1 MNRRIMIR
9 YAEIALKKGNRHL
22 FEQLLVNNIKRTLEG
37 IKCSIKREHGR
48 MYIVNYEQEELI
60 CSLLKKVPG
69 VTSFSVATPT
79 TLDLDEITKKG
90 VEMLNE
96 LNIITKTSFRVE
108 TKRSDKNFPIKSP
121 EISQKVSQA
130 VLPQFPNLYVNLK
143 NPEITLGIE
152 IHQKE
157 ALIFLN
163 TTRGIDG
170 LPVKS
175 SGTMTLLLSGGIDS
189 PVAGAK
195 MIRRGIKI
203 NAVYFHSPP
212 YTSEGAKEK
221 VVELATVLSEYQNN
235 AIDLYIVHFTEIQKS
250 VQKNCRD
257 DYATVFG
264 RRYMLRIA
272 NKIAEKTKTQAFITG
287 DSIGQVASQTIQNIT
302 AVDQVAQLP
311 ILRPLIGSDKNEITA
326 IAKNIGTFEISIR
339 PFDDCC
345 VLFAP
350 KNPITKSSLKFISE
364 EEKNLDEETLI
375 LNALNKT
382 VCLSIRRGEIREHP
396 FFEPELDSNLT

>member
-1 MNRRIMIR
+1 MSRRIMIR

-22 FEQLLVNNIKRTLEG
+22 FEQLLVNNINKTLGG
-37 IKCSIKREHGR
+37 IKGSVKREHGR

-69 VTSFSVATPT
+69 ITSFSVAIPVP
-79 TLDLDEITKKG
+79 LDLDEIEKMGFQMIK
-90 VEMLNE
+90 E
-96 LNIITKTSFRVE
+96 LNITTKTSFRIE
-108 TKRSDKNFPIKSP
+108 TKRSDKNFPLKSP
-121 EISQKVSQA
+121 EISQKISHTL
-130 VLPQFPNLYVNLK
+130 LPKFPNLYVNLK
-143 NPEITLGIE
+143 NPELILGIE

-157 ALIFLN
+157 ALLFLN
-163 TTRGIDG
+163 TIKGTDG

-175 SGTMTLLLSGGIDS
+175 SGHMTLLLSGGIDS

-221 VVELATVLSEYQNN
+221 VIELATILSEYQNH
-235 AIDLYIVHFTEIQKS
+235 AIDLYIVHFTEIQKT
-250 VQKNCRD
+250 VQKSCKD

-264 RRYMLRIA
+264 RRYMLRLA

-302 AVDQVAQLP
+302 AVDQVAELP
-311 ILRPLIGSDKNEITA
+311 VLRPLVGSDKNEITA
-326 IAKNIGTFEISIR
+326 EAKNIGTFEVSIR

-350 KNPITKSSLKFISE
+350 KNPVTKSSLNFISE

-375 LNALNKT
+375 ENSLKKT
-382 VCLSIRRGEIREHP
+382 VCLSIRRGVIKEYP
-396 FFEPELDSNLT
+396 FFDSKE